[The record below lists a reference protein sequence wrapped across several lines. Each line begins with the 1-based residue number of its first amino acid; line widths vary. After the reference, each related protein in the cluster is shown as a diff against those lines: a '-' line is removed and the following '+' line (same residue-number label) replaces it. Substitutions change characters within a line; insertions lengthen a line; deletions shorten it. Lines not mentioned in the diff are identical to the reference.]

1 MAKPYSV
8 DLREK
13 ARALIDGG
21 EKVRVVSGLLEISQG
36 TLRNWLCLRE
46 QTQSLAPKE
55 GYQKGH
61 SHKITNLKAFKE
73 FIDKNCGETLETL
86 AQRWGTVSDT
96 TMGRML
102 KKIGYTRKK
111 RPSATKNEMKKSG
124 QTSST

>member
-13 ARALIDGG
+13 AIALIDGG

-36 TLRNWLCLRE
+36 TLRNWLFLRQ

-61 SHKITNLKAFKE
+61 SHKITNLKALKE
-73 FIDKNCGETLETL
+73 FVDKNCGETLETL
-86 AQRWGTVSDT
+86 AQRWGAVSDT

-111 RPSATKNEMKKSG
+111 RPLATKNAMKKRG